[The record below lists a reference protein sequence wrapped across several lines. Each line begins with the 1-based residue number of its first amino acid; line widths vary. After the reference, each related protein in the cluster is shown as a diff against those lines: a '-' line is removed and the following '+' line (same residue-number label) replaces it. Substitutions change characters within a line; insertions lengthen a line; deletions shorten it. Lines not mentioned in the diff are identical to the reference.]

1 MLGARRNRGVARIWF
16 LKPLFERLNLLRKRL
31 TLFLEFLDLRF
42 VTGDSGLDKVTSWLG
57 FRWEFDAMRGNVHPK
72 IKPASPRI

>member
-1 MLGARRNRGVARIWF
+1 MRMLGARRNRGVARIWF

-42 VTGDSGLDKVTSWLG
+42 VKGDDGLDKVTSWLG
-57 FRWEFDAMRGNVHPK
+57 FRWEFEAMLGNVHP
-72 IKPASPRI
+72 SLWTENS